1 MNASA
6 MKRNQERLFS
16 AAQKFIASS
25 PLVVW
30 GSGATVPCGLPTM
43 RKLAEHLRSAVA
55 PDLKDSGNLEKEL
68 GDDKYEDRIDAIRQE
83 IWNKI
88 VEADVK
94 VPDKILDGDDEYLNA
109 IGELIGKIYSTH
121 PQVVNFVTT
130 NYDRV
135 LEYVAAKNGYLV
147 TDGTNMSTLS
157 TFDERAFDR
166 DKMVHVIKVHGSL
179 SWFSVNGEVRYS
191 CRGLLHREPIIIIPG
206 KRKYRDVLQ
215 IPYRE
220 LIRKSDE
227 LIAKAGSVLVVGF
240 GFNDEHITPELV
252 KKVRHGVPV
261 VVVTKNVTED
271 CHRELSVATKMLLI
285 ENDESRKGFTKV
297 TYRNQPETDEV
308 VFSVSGEYWKLNK
321 FMEAI

>member
-1 MNASA
+1 MNANS
-6 MKRNQERLFS
+6 MEQNQERLFS
-16 AAQKFIASS
+16 IAQKFITSS

-43 RKLAEHLRSAVA
+43 QDLAEHLRSTVA

-68 GDDKYEDRIDAIRQE
+68 GDEKYEGRIDEIRQE
-83 IWNKI
+83 IWNKV
-88 VEADVK
+88 VEADIK
-94 VPDKILDGDDEYLNA
+94 VPDKILDGNDEYLNS
-109 IGELIGKIYSTH
+109 IGELMGKIYAAH

-157 TFDERAFDR
+157 TFDERAFDHN
-166 DKMVHVIKVHGSL
+166 KMVHVVKVHGSL
-179 SWFSVNGEVRYS
+179 SWFSVDGEVRYS
-191 CRGLLHREPIIIIPG
+191 SRGLFHREPIIIIPG

-240 GFNDEHITPELV
+240 GFNDEHITPGLV
-252 KKVRHGVPV
+252 KKVKHGVPV
-261 VVVTKNVTED
+261 VVVTKNITED
-271 CHRELSVATKMLLI
+271 CRRELSVATRMLLI
-285 ENDESRKGFTKV
+285 ENDESCKGYTRV
-297 TYRNQPETDEV
+297 TYRNQPETDDV